1 MNPHDDL
8 VAVTGLA
15 CRFPGAPDADALW
28 RLLVEERAGL
38 TRLTDDELAA
48 RGVPG
53 RLRRDPAYVPV
64 AGLIDGQD
72 LFDPEPFGL
81 TDGEAAL
88 MDPQQRL
95 FLEICWRALEQ
106 AGHGGGRGAGAVGV
120 FAGAAQ
126 SAYLAANLAGRWDPT
141 GGGADPGGSLQTAI
155 ATQTD
160 YLPAQVAYR
169 LDLTGPAIS
178 VNTACSTS
186 LVAVHVAVQSL
197 LSGECDTALAGGVS
211 LIVPQGRGYLSTPDG
226 IYSEDGTVR
235 PFSAHGTGIVYTQG
249 VGAVVLR
256 RLRDALDDGDPVL
269 AVVHGSAVNNDG
281 ADKTGLTAPSVRG
294 QARAVA
300 EALAVA
306 GADPRQIGYVEA
318 HGTGTRL
325 GDPIEV
331 AALRQVFGD
340 SGPAWCGLGSVKS
353 NLGHTNAAA
362 GIASFIKTVLAIRHG
377 VLPASLHAEPVN
389 ELLGLAGSPFEV
401 VSRTRRWDG
410 PELAGVSSFG
420 IGGTNAHVVVGP
432 APERPAPPADG
443 RPHPVVLSAHTP
455 EALDETVAGL
465 ARWAG
470 SAPAVPVADVAYT
483 LQQGRR
489 HRRHRVSVVAEDG
502 NLAAALR
509 DAAPLAAPASPPRL
523 VFAFPG
529 GGSARAGMGAAL
541 YDAEPAFAACVDE
554 CAELFHPHLG
564 RDIRAVVRGAED
576 DVRGPVPGL
585 PALFSVSLAT
595 ARLLETWGVR
605 PDVVL
610 GHSLGEYTAAVV
622 AGALPLR
629 DAVRLVAVRS
639 LAMAEAAG
647 DGAMLS
653 VPRGEAETRALLREH
668 PGVDLAALN
677 APGACVVS
685 GPEPAVAALE
695 KTLTDAGH
703 EPARLRFDGA
713 AHSRLVEPAL
723 PLLEAAAAGLAA
735 AAPTVPLVSTLTGKV
750 VTAELGTA
758 DHWVRQLREPVRFS
772 EALRTAVEGTPAV
785 LLHVGPGGALAAL
798 ARAHRL
804 PELRAALTTLATDQD
819 DSDLTALRETAGRLW
834 THGVEPDFAA
844 MHRRRRRIALPGQAF
859 RRRRLWIDPPER
871 PAPSVTAAQEPDEDE
886 PLQIPVWTQVP
897 PLDPAA
903 GLAGRWAVAGDDEN
917 AVASVVASL
926 SAAGAEAIPATQAD
940 EHPDAHW
947 TGVVLLAG
955 HWNHPA
961 TFEAATGG
969 TGERIGHADAK
980 ARAEDAR
987 VHTSPAN
994 PETGTDDAK
1003 ARTRHSDAEAVSEG
1017 VLGHARIAERFFSGE
1032 RSAGVLLQVTRGA
1045 QRVSGADRPDP
1056 AAAAL
1061 HALPRVI
1068 AQEQPGARWRVL
1080 DVDEH
1085 TDLGEAVPAEL
1096 ADLLATEGSGAE
1108 PALRSGER
1116 WLRAITPWRPV
1127 PAPDIPACGTAL
1139 IIGGL
1144 GDVGLTTAAHLARKG
1159 MRVVVTS
1166 RSGRPAVDDADPAAR
1181 ERAASLRGLA
1191 EEGLPLDVRRLDA
1204 ADAEGTAALL
1214 AELSA
1219 DGPIDLVVH
1228 AAGVVATADLRPLRA
1243 TGPGQV
1249 TGHVHAKIAGAL
1261 ALREA
1266 VERLPTERRPRD
1278 VVLMSSAGT
1287 LVGGIGMGPYCAAN
1301 RYLDALAEAEAGAGA
1316 TRWVSV
1322 VWDAWKVGPAGTERT
1337 VRLAFALGARTGMAA
1352 LDRIV
1357 TRRRTRPPVV
1367 AVSTTDL
1374 RERSAQA
1381 AYTAPPRRGADAG
1394 QETTLTPAER
1404 TVAELWTELLGVP
1417 VTSAD
1422 ADFFALGGHS
1432 LLATRILALLR
1443 ESHGVRLRL
1452 RDLIANPTVGALAR
1466 LLTVREPVGPAE
1478 PEVRTARDDAPDG
1491 TFPMP
1496 EVTTAPDDAADGTF
1510 PMTRVQHA
1518 YWVGREGGYALG
1530 DIACQFYLEY
1540 DCPDLDLP
1548 RYERAW
1554 RKVIAR
1560 HPMLRTIVTRQG
1572 RLKVLDHVPPY
1583 RIRVHD
1589 LSAAGEAAAAERLT
1603 RLRERISRDPGPSDR
1618 WPLVQIQAARLPGG
1632 RVRLFIGVDVLI
1644 CDAGSYWI
1652 IDREVRHHY
1661 EHPDT
1666 PLPEPGIDFA
1676 ACVRALEQARASD
1689 DWRRAAGY
1697 WRARLDTL
1705 PGPPPLPVTVPEGAP
1720 RFVRRTARLT
1730 AGQWEEFKREAARRR
1745 LTPAA
1750 VLLTAYAETLAAWSA
1765 SEHFALTLTLF
1776 DRPPIHPDVEK
1787 VVGDFTSLLLHEVDR
1802 REPGTFAEQA
1812 ERTRHRLFSDLDH
1825 RAYSALDLLAERAS
1839 GQGRAESVPVVFT
1852 SALGL
1857 EDLVG
1862 GRPDLQWVGEQVHAL
1877 SQTPQTWLDH
1887 QVLVQR
1893 DELLLQWDA
1902 VAGLLPDAEVDE
1914 MFARYA
1920 ARVRRLAAEP
1930 SAWDEPA
1937 TVSGGHDDIVVPMRE
1952 GTGEQTLFLIHPS
1965 GGDVLCY
1972 AELSRLLD
1980 ERFAIIALTDPGLA
1994 GGSAPDDLPGLAR
2007 RYREAIRRHRPHG
2020 PYLLGGWSMG
2030 GSLGQ
2035 EVACQLH
2042 EDGAAVGLLLM
2053 FDSNDPTYIT
2063 PLPGDEMA
2071 EATVRQLG
2079 AFEAYLG
2086 LDLGVGTRE
2095 ERAALLATPADERWE
2110 TVAARLR
2117 AHRLLGR
2124 GEDPR
2129 ERVAVFARHLRGLG
2143 AHTPRRLNDANATTV
2158 LIRAER
2164 RAARNSGVGMGVD
2177 DTPPELP
2184 DLGWGRH
2191 LAGPLEIHALDT
2203 DHYGVLRPPAVA
2215 RLAELINRVLARY

>member
-1 MNPHDDL
+1 MNAHDDL

-28 RLLVEERAGL
+28 RLLAEEREGL
-38 TRLTDDELAA
+38 TWLTDDELAA

-64 AGLIDGQD
+64 AGLIEGQD

-126 SAYLAANLAGRWDPT
+126 SAYLAANLSGRWDPT
-141 GGGADPGGSLQTAI
+141 GGGEDPGGSLQTAI
-155 ATQTD
+155 STQTD

-169 LDLTGPAIS
+169 LDLTGPAVS

-186 LVAVHVAVQSL
+186 LVAVHFAVQSL

-211 LIVPQGRGYLSTPDG
+211 LIVPQGRGYLATPDG
-226 IYSEDGTVR
+226 IYSEDGKVR
-235 PFSAHGTGIVYTQG
+235 PFSAEGTGIVYSQG

-300 EALAVA
+300 EALGVA
-306 GADPRQIGYVEA
+306 RVDPRQIGYVEA

-340 SGPAWCGLGSVKS
+340 AGPAWCGLGSVKS
-353 NLGHTNAAA
+353 NLGHANSAA

-432 APERPAPPADG
+432 APERPQPPADH

-455 EALDETVAGL
+455 EALEQTVADL
-465 ARWAG
+465 AAWAQ
-470 SAPAVPVADVAYT
+470 STPALPPADLAYT

-489 HRRHRVSVVAEDG
+489 HQRHRVSVVAEDG
-502 NLAAALR
+502 SLVAALR
-509 DAAPLAAPASPPRL
+509 DAAPVAVPDVPPRL

-529 GGSARAGMGAAL
+529 GGSARAGMGATL

-554 CAELFHPHLG
+554 CAELFSAHLG
-564 RDIRAVVRGAED
+564 RDIRGVIRGAED

-585 PALFSVSLAT
+585 PALFAVSLAT
-595 ARLLETWGVR
+595 ARLLETWEVR

-622 AGALPLR
+622 AGALPLP

-653 VPRGEAETRALLREH
+653 VPLGEDEARDLLRRH
-668 PGVDLAALN
+668 PDIDLAALN
-677 APGACVVS
+677 APDACVVS

-695 KTLTDAGH
+695 KTLRDAGH

-723 PLLEAAAAGLAA
+723 PRLEAAATGLAA
-735 AAPTVPLVSTLTGKV
+735 ATPAVPMVSTLTGEAV
-750 VTAELGTA
+750 STELCTAG
-758 DHWVRQLREPVRFS
+758 HWVRQLREPVRFS
-772 EALRTAVEGTPAV
+772 QALRTAVDPAAGPPVV

-798 ARAHRL
+798 TRAHRL
-804 PELRAALTTLATDQD
+804 PRLRAALTTLATDRD
-819 DSDLTALRETAGRLW
+819 DSDLAALRETAGRLW

-844 MHRRRRRIALPGQAF
+844 MHHRRRRVALPGQAF
-859 RRRRLWIDPPER
+859 LRRRLWIDPPEQ
-871 PAPSVTAAQEPDEDE
+871 PARSVTAAQEPDEDE
-886 PLQIPVWTQVP
+886 PLQIPVWTQVA

-903 GLAGRWAVAGDDEN
+903 APDGRWAVAGDDEAEVT
-917 AVASVVASL
+917 AVVESL
-926 SAAGAEAIPATQAD
+926 SAAGAQAIPAARAD
-940 EHPDAHW
+940 ECPGTEW
-947 TGVVLLAG
+947 TGVVVLAG
-955 HWNHPA
+955 RWTTH
-961 TFEAATGG
+961 
-969 TGERIGHADAK
+969 RAD
-980 ARAEDAR
+980 
-987 VHTSPAN
+987 P
-994 PETGTDDAK
+994 
-1003 ARTRHSDAEAVSEG
+1003 EAVTDG
-1017 VLGHARIAERFFSGE
+1017 VLTHARLAERFFTGE
-1032 RSAGVLLQVTRGA
+1032 RSAQVLLQVTRGA
-1045 QRVSGADRPDP
+1045 QRVTGADRPDP
-1056 AAAAL
+1056 ATAAL

-1068 AQEQPGARWRVL
+1068 AQEQPGVRWRVL

-1085 TDLGEAVPAEL
+1085 TDLAEAVPAEL
-1096 ADLLATEGSGAE
+1096 ADLLVTEHSGAE
-1108 PALRSGER
+1108 PALRGGAR
-1116 WLRAITPWRPV
+1116 WLRAISPWRPA
-1127 PAPDIPACGTAL
+1127 PAPDASAGGTAL

-1144 GDVGLTTAAHLARKG
+1144 GDVGLTAAAHLARKG

-1166 RSGRPAVDDADPAAR
+1166 RSGRPSPGDADPAAR
-1181 ERAASLRGLA
+1181 SRASSLRALA
-1191 EEGLPLDVRRLDA
+1191 EEGLPVDVRRLDA
-1204 ADAEGTAALL
+1204 ADTEGTAALI

-1219 DGPIDLVVH
+1219 EGPIDLVVH
-1228 AAGVVATADLRPLRA
+1228 AAGVVATADLRLLRA
-1243 TGPGQV
+1243 AGPGQV
-1249 TGHVHAKIAGAL
+1249 TEHVHAKIAGAL

-1266 VERLPTERRPRD
+1266 VERIAAERRPRD

-1301 RYLDALAEAEAGAGA
+1301 RYLDALAEAETGTGAS
-1316 TRWVSV
+1316 RWVSV

-1374 RERSAQA
+1374 RERAAQA
-1381 AYTAPPRRGADAG
+1381 AYTPPPRQGAGPG
-1394 QETTLTPAER
+1394 QESALTPAER

-1466 LLTVREPVGPAE
+1466 LLTVREPVRPAE
-1478 PEVRTARDDAPDG
+1478 PEVTTAREED
-1491 TFPMP
+1491 T
-1496 EVTTAPDDAADGTF
+1496 DGTF

-1540 DCPDLDLP
+1540 ECPDLDLA

-1554 RKVIAR
+1554 REVIAR
-1560 HPMLRTIVTRQG
+1560 HAMLRAIVIRQG

-1589 LSAAGEAAAAERLT
+1589 LREAGATAAAERLA
-1603 RLRERISRDPGPSDR
+1603 RLRERISRDPGPADR
-1618 WPLVQIQAARLPGG
+1618 WPLVQIQAALLPEG
-1632 RVRLFIGVDVLI
+1632 RVRLFIGVDVLV

-1652 IDREVRHHY
+1652 IDREVRHFY
-1661 EHPDT
+1661 ERPGT

-1676 ACVRALEQARASD
+1676 ACVRALERARAGD

-1705 PGPPPLPVTVPEGAP
+1705 PGPAPLPVTVPDGAP

-1730 AGQWEEFKREAARRR
+1730 AGQWTEFTREAARRR

-1750 VLLTAYAETLAAWSA
+1750 VLLTAYAETLATWSG

-1776 DRPPIHPDVEK
+1776 DRPPIHPDVER

-1802 REPGTFAEQA
+1802 RTAGTFAEQA
-1812 ERTRHRLFSDLDH
+1812 ERTQHRLFSDLDH
-1825 RAYSALDLLAERAS
+1825 RAYSALDFLAERAS
-1839 GQGRAESVPVVFT
+1839 GQGRAGSVPVVFT

-1893 DELLLQWDA
+1893 EELLLQWDA

-1920 ARVRRLAAEP
+1920 ARVRRLAIEP
-1930 SAWDEPA
+1930 SAWDESVVPPA
-1937 TVSGGHDDIVVPMRE
+1937 RGEPAAVSGDHDDLVVPMRE
-1952 GTGEQTLFLIHPS
+1952 GTGDRTLFLLHPS

-1980 ERFAIIALTDPGLA
+1980 ERFAIVALTDPALA
-1994 GGSAPDDLPGLAR
+1994 GAPAPDDLPGLAR

-2053 FDSNDPTYIT
+2053 VDSNDPTYIT

-2071 EATVRQLG
+2071 EAAARQLG

-2086 LDLGVGTRE
+2086 LDLGVGTPE

-2143 AHTPRRLNDANATTV
+2143 AHTPRWLADPAATTLLV
-2158 LIRAER
+2158 RAER
-2164 RAARNSGVGMGVD
+2164 RASRNSGIGMGVD
-2177 DTPPELP
+2177 DTPPDLP

-2191 LAGPLEIHALDT
+2191 LAGPLEIHGLDT
-2203 DHYGVLRPPAVA
+2203 DHYGVLRPPAVT
-2215 RLAELINRVLARY
+2215 RLAELINRVLARH